1 MEMLEVIKSNRMLL
15 VEGKDEIHFFNAL
28 LRYLEIKNVYI
39 SCSGEDWYCRFFR

>member
-1 MEMLEVIKSNRMLL
+1 MATQEAIKSNKMLL
-15 VEGKDEIHFFNAL
+15 VEGKDEIHFFDAL